1 MQTNVCGIGKL
12 PADLR
17 VKLIQNGWMPYLR
30 YMHTITYFHPQFGSQ
45 IKNQFGL
52 LFCNP
57 NHPILHNVECKVM
70 NPDAPL
76 LLSAIDETPRVLI
89 FRNEFNPLKFNGLT
103 IIVNNAEINGL
114 DFLKTYTNVAI
125 LFTNVKY

>member
-1 MQTNVCGIGKL
+1 
-12 PADLR
+12 
-17 VKLIQNGWMPYLR
+17 
-30 YMHTITYFHPQFGSQ
+30 
-45 IKNQFGL
+45 
-52 LFCNP
+52 
-57 NHPILHNVECKVM
+57 M

-76 LLSAIDETPRVLI
+76 LLSAVDETPRVLI

-125 LFTNVKY
+125 IFTNVKY

>member
-17 VKLIQNGWMPYLR
+17 TKLVQNGWFPYLR
-30 YMHTITYFHPQFGSQ
+30 YMHTITYFHPHFGSQ

-57 NHPILHNVECKVM
+57 NHPILNNVECKVM

-76 LLSAIDETPRVLI
+76 LLSAVDETPRVLI

-125 LFTNVKY
+125 IFTNVKY

>member
-1 MQTNVCGIGKL
+1 MQTITWGIGKL
-12 PADLR
+12 PTDLKQ
-17 VKLIQNGWMPYLR
+17 KLIQNGWLPYLR
-30 YMHTITYFHPQFGSQ
+30 YMHTVTFFHSQFGSM

-57 NHPILHNVECKVM
+57 NHSILNGIQCKVM

-76 LLSAIDETPRVLI
+76 LISAVDETPRVLV
-89 FRNEFNPLKFNGLT
+89 FKNEFNPLKFDGLT
-103 IIVNNAEINGL
+103 VFINNAEINGL
-114 DFLKTYTNVAI
+114 EFLKTYVNIAI